1 MTILRSQRLDLRE
14 LELSDDEFILQ
25 LLNEEEF
32 MRFIGD
38 KGVRTLADARDYI
51 SQGPLDS
58 YRRYGFGLY
67 LVSLRGG
74 APIGMCGL
82 VKRDGLDDA
91 DVGFAFLSQYRS
103 KGYAAEA
110 AGAVLAYAK
119 QYLKLPRVVAITAP
133 DNQASIGVLERIG
146 LTYERMIKLSEHGPQ
161 LKLFGPRER

>member
-25 LLNEEEF
+25 LLNEDDF

-67 LVSLRGG
+67 LARLRGG

-82 VKRDGLDDA
+82 VKRDGLDDV

-119 QYLKLPRVVAITAP
+119 QHLKLPRVVAITAP

-146 LTYERMIKLSEHGPQ
+146 LEYERMIKLSQDGPE